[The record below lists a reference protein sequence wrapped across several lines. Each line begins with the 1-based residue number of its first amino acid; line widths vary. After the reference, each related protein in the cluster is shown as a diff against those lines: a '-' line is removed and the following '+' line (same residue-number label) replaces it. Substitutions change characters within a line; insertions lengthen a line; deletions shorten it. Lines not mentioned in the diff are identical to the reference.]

1 MDITREQWIAAAEQY
16 VRTSC
21 YTSQRVTA
29 NPNAWLSDAELDEAR
44 TLVAAIVRKT
54 RTALSKA
61 GRANARINLNAHG
74 RDAAG
79 PYADITALS
88 IAWGHIATY
97 ANSVQ
102 AAPEETAR
110 LESLHCQM
118 VNARDAA
125 AEEALQAAIACE
137 VAKRNEPGAWERE
150 LERRAS
156 IGVPRVTT
164 LRA

>member
-1 MDITREQWIAAAEQY
+1 MDITREQWIAQAEQY

-29 NPNAWLSDAELDEAR
+29 TPNAWLTDTDLDEAR
-44 TLVAAIVRKT
+44 TLVAVIVRKT

-118 VNARDAA
+118 VAARDAA
-125 AEEALQAAIACE
+125 AEEALHAAIERE
-137 VAKRNEPGAWERE
+137 VAKRNAEGAWERE
-150 LERRAS
+150 LERRA
-156 IGVPRVTT
+156 GVGRPNITT
-164 LRA
+164 IRA

>member
-1 MDITREQWIAAAEQY
+1 MNRTEWIAAAEQW

-44 TLVAAIVRKT
+44 TLVAVIVRKT
-54 RTALSKA
+54 RTALTRA
-61 GRANARINLNAHG
+61 GRASDRYGLNAHG
-74 RDAAG
+74 RDAAS

-88 IAWGHIATY
+88 IAWGHITTY

-118 VNARDAA
+118 VNSRDTA
-125 AEEALQAAIACE
+125 AETASQAAIERE
-137 VAKRNEPGAWERE
+137 VAKRNADGAWERE